1 MLCQRLCYLGI
12 LLAAPSLAPAQ
23 QQDFSKVE
31 IRTTRLA
38 DGLYVLQGAGGNITA
53 SVGADGVLL
62 VDDEYAAL
70 ADKIGAA
77 LRSLGGS
84 APGGSTPSDGGS
96 GGTLPGSGARSD
108 QPVRYVIDTH
118 YHFDHTGA
126 NGAFARDGATVIAQD
141 NLRARLLTGGTAG
154 NGGSITREVPAVEAA
169 ALPQVTFDHE
179 LTVHVNGDDVRAV
192 HYSNAHTDGDSI
204 VFFSRTGTVAMGDIY
219 VRYGFPFI
227 DINSG
232 GSVQGMIA
240 ACEDVLRR
248 VPADAR
254 VVPGHGEVAGV
265 ADLREYL
272 QMLTGTS
279 AAVAG
284 ALKAGKT
291 LAQMK
296 QERILGPWSERYA
309 PSKGFVDTDAFTET
323 LYNSLRGHVARHGSR
338 PR

>member
-1 MLCQRLCYLGI
+1 
-12 LLAAPSLAPAQ
+12 
-23 QQDFSKVE
+23 
-31 IRTTRLA
+31 
-38 DGLYVLQGAGGNITA
+38 
-53 SVGADGVLL
+53 
-62 VDDEYAAL
+62 
-70 ADKIGAA
+70 
-77 LRSLGGS
+77 
-84 APGGSTPSDGGS
+84 
-96 GGTLPGSGARSD
+96 
-108 QPVRYVIDTH
+108 
-118 YHFDHTGA
+118 
-126 NGAFARDGATVIAQD
+126 VIAHD

-219 VRYGFPFI
+219 VRYGFPSI

-272 QMLTGTS
+272 QMLKDTS
-279 AAVAG
+279 AAVAS

-296 QERILGPWSERYA
+296 QERILGPWSERYSPPKA
-309 PSKGFVDTDAFTET
+309 FVDTDAFTET
-323 LYNSLRGHVARHGSR
+323 LYNSLRGHIARHGSR

>member
-12 LLAAPSLAPAQ
+12 LLAAASLALAQ

-38 DGLYVLQGAGGNITA
+38 EGLYVLQGAGGNMTA

-62 VDDEYAAL
+62 VDSEYAAL
-70 ADKIGAA
+70 ADKIRAA
-77 LRSLGGS
+77 LRGLGG
-84 APGGSTPSDGGS
+84 GGPVGSS
-96 GGTLPGSGARSD
+96 GGDQPGSGPRRD
-108 QPVRYVIDTH
+108 QAVRYVINTH

-126 NGAFARDGATVIAQD
+126 NAALAQDGATLIAQD
-141 NLRARLLTGGTAG
+141 NVRARLQTGGTAG

-192 HYSNAHTDGDSI
+192 HYPNAHTDGDTI
-204 VFFSRTGTVAMGDIY
+204 VFFPRTGTVAMGDIY

-227 DINSG
+227 DVNGG

-254 VVPGHGEVAGV
+254 VVPGHGEVGGV

-272 QMLTGTS
+272 QMMKDTS

-284 ALKAGKT
+284 ALKAGET

-296 QERILGPWSERYA
+296 QERILGRWSERYSPPKA
-309 PSKGFVDTDAFTET
+309 FVDTDAFTET
-323 LYNSLRGHVARHGSR
+323 LYNSLRPGHVARHGSR

>member
-12 LLAAPSLAPAQ
+12 LLASASLAAAEE
-23 QQDFSKVE
+23 QDFSKVE
-31 IRTTRLA
+31 IHTTHLA
-38 DGLYVLQGAGGNITA
+38 GGLYVLQGAGGNMTA

-70 ADKIGAA
+70 ADKIRAA
-77 LRSLGGS
+77 LRGLGRAG
-84 APGGSTPSDGGS
+84 PGGSSGDQAGG
-96 GGTLPGSGARSD
+96 GAHRD
-108 QPVRYVIDTH
+108 QALRYVINTH

-126 NGAFARDGATVIAQD
+126 NAAFAQEGATLIAQD
-141 NLRARLLTGGTAG
+141 NVRARLLTGGTAG
-154 NGGSITREVPAVEAA
+154 NGGSITREVPALEHA

-179 LTVHVNGDDVRAV
+179 LTVHVNGDDARAV
-192 HYSNAHTDGDSI
+192 HYPNAHTDGDTI
-204 VFFSRTGTVAMGDIY
+204 VFFPGTAAVAMGDIY

-265 ADLREYL
+265 ADLREYV
-272 QMLTGTS
+272 QMLKDTS
-279 AAVAG
+279 AAVAA

-296 QERILGPWSERYA
+296 QARILGPWSERYSPPKA
-309 PSKGFVDTDAFTET
+309 FVDTDAFTET
-323 LYNSLRGHVARHGSR
+323 LYNSLRGHIARHGSR

>member
-12 LLAAPSLAPAQ
+12 VLAGASLAAAQ
-23 QQDFSKVE
+23 EQDFSKVE
-31 IRTTRLA
+31 IHTTRLA
-38 DGLYVLQGAGGNITA
+38 EGLYVLQGAGGNMTA

-70 ADKIGAA
+70 ADKIRAA
-77 LRSLGGS
+77 LRGLGG
-84 APGGSTPSDGGS
+84 GGPA
-96 GGTLPGSGARSD
+96 L
-108 QPVRYVIDTH
+108 RYVINTH

-126 NGAFARDGATVIAQD
+126 NAAFAQDGATLIAQD
-141 NLRARLLTGGTAG
+141 NVRARLLTGGTAG
-154 NGGSITREVPAVEAA
+154 NGGSITREVPALEHA

-192 HYSNAHTDGDSI
+192 HYPNAHTDGDTI
-204 VFFSRTGTVAMGDIY
+204 VFFPGTGTVAMGDIY

-227 DINSG
+227 DINGG

-248 VPADAR
+248 VPAAAR

-272 QMLTGTS
+272 QMLKDTS
-279 AAVAG
+279 ATVAD
-284 ALKAGKT
+284 ARKAGKT

-296 QERILGPWSERYA
+296 QERILGRWSERYSPPNA
-309 PSKGFVDTDAFTET
+309 FVDTDAFTET
-323 LYNSLRGHVARHGSR
+323 LYNSLRGHLARHGSR

>member
-1 MLCQRLCYLGI
+1 MLRQRLCYLGI
-12 LLAAPSLAPAQ
+12 LLATASLASAQ

-31 IRTTRLA
+31 IRTTRVA
-38 DGLYVLQGAGGNITA
+38 EGLYVLQGAGGNMTA
-53 SVGADGVLL
+53 SMGADGVLL
-62 VDDEYAAL
+62 IDSEYAAL
-70 ADKIGAA
+70 ADKIRAA
-77 LRSLGGS
+77 LRGLGG
-84 APGGSTPSDGGS
+84 GGGGG
-96 GGTLPGSGARSD
+96 GGTPGASQPGSAARSD
-108 QPVRYVIDTH
+108 QVRYVISTH

-126 NGAFARDGATVIAQD
+126 NAAFARDGAAVIAQD
-141 NLRARLLTGGTAG
+141 NVRTRLQTGGTAG
-154 NGGSITREVPAVEAA
+154 NGGSITREVPALDAA
-169 ALPQVTFDHE
+169 GLPQLTFDRE
-179 LTVHVNGDDVRAV
+179 LTVHVNGDDARAV
-192 HYSNAHTDGDSI
+192 HYPNAHTDGDTI

-227 DINSG
+227 DINAG

-240 ACEDVLRR
+240 ACEDVLQR

-254 VVPGHGEVAGV
+254 VVPGHGDLAAVS
-265 ADLREYL
+265 DLREYL
-272 QMLTGTS
+272 RMLKDTT

-296 QERILGPWSERYA
+296 EQRVLGAWSERYSPPNA
-309 PSKGFVDTDAFTET
+309 FVDTEAFTET

>member
-1 MLCQRLCYLGI
+1 MLRKRLCFFAI
-12 LLAAPSLAPAQ
+12 LLAATSLASAQ
-23 QQDFSKVE
+23 EQDFSKVE

-38 DGLYVLQGAGGNITA
+38 EGLYVLQGAGGNMTA

-62 VDDEYAAL
+62 VDTEYAPL
-70 ADKIGAA
+70 ADKIRAA
-77 LRSLGGS
+77 LRGLGGGG
-84 APGGSTPSDGGS
+84 PGGPASNP
-96 GGTLPGSGARSD
+96 PGNSARSD
-108 QPVRYVIDTH
+108 GAVRYAINTH

-126 NGAFARDGATVIAQD
+126 NAAFAADGATVIAQD
-141 NLRARLLTGGTAG
+141 NVRARLITGGTAG
-154 NGGSITREVPAVEAA
+154 NGGSLTREVPAVEAA
-169 ALPQVTFDHE
+169 ALPRVTFDHE
-179 LTVHVNGDDVRAV
+179 LTVHVNGEDAHAV
-192 HYSNAHTDGDSI
+192 HYANAHTDGDTI
-204 VFFSRTGTVAMGDIY
+204 VFFLRTGAVAMGDIY

-254 VVPGHGEVAGV
+254 VVPGHGEIAGV

-272 QMLTGTS
+272 QMLKDTS
-279 AAVAG
+279 ATVAD
-284 ALKAGKT
+284 AIKAGKT

-296 QERILGPWSERYA
+296 QEHILGRWSERYSPPKA
-309 PSKGFVDTDAFTET
+309 FVDTDAFTET
-323 LYNSLRGHVARHGSR
+323 LYNSLQRGHVARHGSR

>member
-12 LLAAPSLAPAQ
+12 LLAGASLATAQ

-31 IRTTRLA
+31 IRTTRLT
-38 DGLYVLQGAGGNITA
+38 DGLYVLQGAGGNMTA
-53 SVGADGVLL
+53 SAGVDGVLL

-70 ADKIGAA
+70 ADKIRAA
-77 LRSLGGS
+77 LRGLGGAGPGGS
-84 APGGSTPSDGGS
+84 APGASQPGS
-96 GGTLPGSGARSD
+96 SGARSD
-108 QPVRYVIDTH
+108 QGVRYVINTH

-126 NGAFARDGATVIAQD
+126 NAAFAQDGATVIAQD
-141 NLRARLLTGGTAG
+141 NVRARLQTGGTAG

-169 ALPQVTFDHE
+169 GLPQVTFDHE
-179 LTVHVNGDDVRAV
+179 LTVHVNGDEVRAV
-192 HYSNAHTDGDSI
+192 HYPNAHTDGDTI
-204 VFFSRTGTVAMGDIY
+204 VFFAGTGTVAMGDIY

-232 GSVQGMIA
+232 GTVQGMIA
-240 ACEDVLRR
+240 ACADVLRR

-254 VVPGHGEVAGV
+254 VVPGHGEIAGV
-265 ADLREYL
+265 SDLREYL
-272 QMLTGTS
+272 QMLTDTS

-296 QERILGPWSERYA
+296 QERILGRWSERYSPPKA
-309 PSKGFVDTDAFTET
+309 FVDTDAFTET

>member
-1 MLCQRLCYLGI
+1 MLRKRLCFFAI
-12 LLAAPSLAPAQ
+12 LLAATSLASAQ
-23 QQDFSKVE
+23 EQDFSKVE

-38 DGLYVLQGAGGNITA
+38 EGLYVLQGAGGNMTA

-62 VDDEYAAL
+62 VDTEYAAL
-70 ADKIGAA
+70 ADKIRAA
-77 LRSLGGS
+77 LRGLAGGG
-84 APGGSTPSDGGS
+84 PGGPASNP
-96 GGTLPGSGARSD
+96 PGSSARSD
-108 QPVRYVIDTH
+108 GAVRYAINTH

-126 NGAFARDGATVIAQD
+126 NAAFAADGATVIAQD
-141 NLRARLLTGGTAG
+141 NVRARLLTGGTAG
-154 NGGSITREVPAVEAA
+154 NGGSLTREVPAVEAA
-169 ALPQVTFDHE
+169 ALPRVTFDHE
-179 LTVHVNGDDVRAV
+179 LTVHVNGEDAHAV
-192 HYSNAHTDGDSI
+192 HYANAHTDGDTI
-204 VFFSRTGTVAMGDIY
+204 VFFLRTGAVAMGDIY

-254 VVPGHGEVAGV
+254 VVPGHGEIAGV

-272 QMLTGTS
+272 QMLKDTS
-279 AAVAG
+279 ATVAD
-284 ALKAGKT
+284 AIKAGKT

-296 QERILGPWSERYA
+296 QEHILGRWSERYSPPKA
-309 PSKGFVDTDAFTET
+309 FVDTDAFTET
-323 LYNSLRGHVARHGSR
+323 LYNSLRRGHVARHGSR

>member
-1 MLCQRLCYLGI
+1 MLCERLCWLGI
-12 LLAAPSLAPAQ
+12 LLVVASPGPAQ
-23 QQDFSKVE
+23 QPDFSKVE
-31 IRTTRLA
+31 IRTTRIA
-38 DGLYVLQGAGGNITA
+38 EGLYVLQGSGGNMTA

-62 VDDEYAAL
+62 VDDEYAPL
-70 ADKIGAA
+70 ADKIRAA
-77 LRSLGGS
+77 LRGLGG
-84 APGGSTPSDGGS
+84 PGER
-96 GGTLPGSGARSD
+96 A
-108 QPVRYVIDTH
+108 VRFVINTH
-118 YHFDHTGA
+118 YHYDHTGA
-126 NGAFARDGATVIAQD
+126 NASFAQDGATLLAQD
-141 NLRARLLTGGTAG
+141 NLRARLVTGGIAG
-154 NGGSITREVPAVEAA
+154 NGGTISREVPAVEHA

-179 LTVHVNGDDVRAV
+179 LTVHVNGDDIRAV
-192 HYSNAHTDGDSI
+192 HYPNAHTDGDSI
-204 VFFSRTGTVAMGDIY
+204 VFFPKTGTVAMGDIY

-240 ACEDVLRR
+240 ACEDVLRQ

-265 ADLREYL
+265 TDLREYL
-272 QMLTGTS
+272 QMLKDTS

-291 LAQMK
+291 LARMK

-309 PSKGFVDTDAFTET
+309 PPNAFVDTDAFTET
-323 LYNSLRGHVARHGSR
+323 LYNSLRVGHVARHGSR